1 MSAQTPFLIQTELN
15 WTGNGIQAVELPTGL
30 SGFVKGLKARTDVA
44 PLNGG
49 GSATLELWIAQA
61 DTAPTSAPADEDV
74 FVRKT
79 SVSLGAGHATDAV
92 FVASYEG
99 EGAPYAKKKAS
110 IWLVGNL
117 ASSSGSTKVTFSVL
131 GRK

>member
-1 MSAQTPFLIQTELN
+1 MSASQTPFLLQTELN
-15 WTGNGIQAVELPTGL
+15 WTGNGFQAVELPTGL
-30 SGFVKGLKARTDVA
+30 SGFVKGLKARLDVTD
-44 PLNGG
+44 NGG
-49 GSATLELWIAQA
+49 GAATLELWIAQA

-74 FVRKT
+74 FVRKV
-79 SVSLGAGHATDAV
+79 SISLGAGHATDAV

-99 EGAPYAKKKAS
+99 EGAPYARKKAS

-117 ASSSGSTKVTFSVL
+117 AASAGNTKVTFAIL